1 MTVQRFWSKLSGL
14 VLLACMLAGC
24 GVQASYMQ
32 GWDPVEDIT
41 NRWMNGTLN
50 ADKLSDDER
59 SVFEE
64 FGTPDVLRFFRD
76 VESRKAVYEWIY
88 MEPFRTVWFMDG
100 TQVDY
105 VMVDTN
111 TSRQTTAAREA
122 LARKLR
128 TGGVLA
134 GTIGSVAAGT
144 LSLLNE

>member
-1 MTVQRFWSKLSGL
+1 MQRFWPKLSG
-14 VLLACMLAGC
+14 VVVLACLLAGC

-41 NRWMNGTLN
+41 NRWTDGTID

-76 VESRKAVYEWIY
+76 MQSRQAVYEWIY
-88 MEPFRTVWFMDG
+88 MEPFRTVWFLDG
-100 TQVDY
+100 ARVDY

-111 TSRQTTAAREA
+111 ASRQTTAARES
-122 LARKLR
+122 LGRKLR

>member
-1 MTVQRFWSKLSGL
+1 MTVQRFWPKLSGF
-14 VLLACMLAGC
+14 VLLASMLAGC

-32 GWDPVEDIT
+32 GWDPVEEIT
-41 NRWMNGTLN
+41 NRWTDGTIN
-50 ADKLSDDER
+50 AGNLSDDER
-59 SVFEE
+59 SAFEE

-76 VESRKAVYEWIY
+76 AESRKAVYEWIY
-88 MEPFRTVWFMDG
+88 MEPFRAVWFMDG
-100 TQVDY
+100 VRVDY
-105 VMVDTN
+105 VMVDTKA
-111 TSRQTTAAREA
+111 SRQTTSAREA